1 MIIDKLH
8 NKSFTI
14 SEIYKGYLRT
24 QIFYG
29 YTIKEA
35 KGRFKTY
42 LATL

>member
-8 NKSFTI
+8 NNSFTI

-24 QIFYG
+24 QVFYG

-35 KGRFKTY
+35 KRKFKAY